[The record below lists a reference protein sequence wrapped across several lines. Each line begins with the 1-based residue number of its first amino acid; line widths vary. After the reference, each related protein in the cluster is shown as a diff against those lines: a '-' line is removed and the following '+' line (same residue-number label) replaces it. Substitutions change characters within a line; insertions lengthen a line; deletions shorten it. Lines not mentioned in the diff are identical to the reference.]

1 MKAIILA
8 AGYGNRMRPLTD
20 TTHKTL
26 LRIGDRTLIGRIV
39 DGLRV
44 HGVGEIVVVT
54 GYLAD
59 ELEGALSE
67 AYPDVAFTFVRNPRY
82 RETNN
87 ICSLALAFEAIDL
100 DDDVLLIESDLVYEP
115 AVIRRVVE
123 SPYPNVALVD
133 RYRNG
138 MDGTV
143 VTVADHA
150 ITSII
155 PPHLQ
160 GPSFDFS
167 DKFKT
172 LNIYRFSREF
182 CATVFKQLLSYY
194 TKTIDDNCYY
204 ELILG
209 ILIYVGRAQ
218 IHAEILEGEAWAELD
233 DPNDVRVAEF
243 AFDPARRRALI
254 DEAFGGLWAH
264 DVLDFGF
271 IRNMH
276 FPPGAIFAE
285 MRGNLPN
292 LLVNYGSR
300 QGVLDRKLAY
310 VLLCDPGR
318 VLALNGASQAYPL
331 LRSYFQGQ
339 TFLIPDPTFGEY
351 PRLSERPLTYTDAIG
366 VDLGELEAQAR
377 RADVVVV
384 VNPNN
389 PTGSTVP
396 TDWLFAFA
404 ERNPRKR
411 LLVDESFIDFSGQ
424 PSIME
429 RLRERLLR
437 NVVVLKSLSKC
448 LGVPGLRLGYLYTAD
463 ADLLASCAREIPIW
477 NMNSMAE
484 FFLEVIL
491 KHRRALE
498 QSFRRSMIDRD
509 EFQAALS
516 ALPCVERVFDS
527 GANFL
532 LVRMAGG
539 LAGAAAL
546 ADRLLAE
553 HSIYVKDVSAKFPDG
568 RGYWRLAVRSVEE
581 NRRLVGL
588 LDREAGAAPRPSAR
602 VTTGATWARRWSA

>member
-1 MKAIILA
+1 MRAIILA

-39 DGLRV
+39 DGLRA
-44 HGVGEIVVVT
+44 HGVTDIVVVT

-59 ELEGALSE
+59 ELEGALTD
-67 AYPDVAFTFVRNPRY
+67 AYPDVAFTFVRNLRY

-87 ICSLALAFEAIDL
+87 ICSLAMAFEAMDV
-100 DDDVLLIESDLVYEP
+100 DDDILLIESDLVYEP
-115 AVIRRVVE
+115 AVIRRAIE
-123 SPYPNVALVD
+123 SRYPNVALVD
-133 RYRNG
+133 RYRSG

-143 VTVADHA
+143 VTVADHV

-160 GPSFDFS
+160 GPSFEFS

-172 LNIYRFSREF
+172 LNIYKFSREF
-182 CATVFKQLLSYY
+182 CATVFRQLLSYY

-209 ILIYVGRAQ
+209 ILIYIGRAQ
-218 IHAEILEGEAWAELD
+218 IHAEILDGEAWAELD

-243 AFDPARRRALI
+243 TFDPARRRALI
-254 DEAFGGLWAH
+254 EESFGGLWSH
-264 DVLDFGF
+264 NVTDFGF

-276 FPPGAIFAE
+276 FPPGAILAE
-285 MRGNLPN
+285 LKGNLAN
-292 LLVNYGSR
+292 LLYNYGSR
-300 QGVLDRKLAY
+300 QSVLDQKLAY

-331 LRSYFQGQ
+331 LRAYFRGQ
-339 TFLIPDPTFGEY
+339 KILIPEPTFGEY
-351 PRLSERPLTYTDAIG
+351 ARLGERPLTYSDAVGI
-366 VDLGELEAQAR
+366 DLGELETQAQQS
-377 RADVVVV
+377 DLVVV

-389 PTGSTVP
+389 PTGSLIP
-396 TDWLFAFA
+396 TEWLFAFA

-411 LLVDESFIDFSGQ
+411 ILVDESFIDFSGQ
-424 PSIME
+424 PSMME
-429 RLRERLLR
+429 RLHDRPLR
-437 NVVVLKSLSKC
+437 NVIVLKSLSKC

-463 ADLLASCAREIPIW
+463 TDLRAYCAREIPIW

-491 KHRRALE
+491 KHRRALA
-498 QSFRRSMIDRD
+498 QSFRRTMVDR
-509 EFQAALS
+509 EELQAALA
-516 ALPCVERVFDS
+516 ALPCVERAFDS

-532 LVRMAGG
+532 LVRLSGG
-539 LAGAAAL
+539 PATAAAL

-553 HSIYVKDVSAKFPDG
+553 HSIYVKDVSARFPDG
-568 RGYWRLAVRSVEE
+568 RGYWRLAVRSAEE

-588 LDREAGAAPRPSAR
+588 LERDVLATPRAVRRAA
-602 VTTGATWARRWSA
+602 